1 MLAILAPTVSDFK
14 PLVEEDLSIHP
25 DTLHCRL
32 CLDSLMSINDPN
44 ESQREGISEK
54 LADSPPVTNGILT

>member
-1 MLAILAPTVSDFK
+1 MLASTVSDIK
-14 PLVEEDLSIHP
+14 PLVEGDLSFHP

-44 ESQREGISEK
+44 ESQREGINEK
-54 LADSPPVTNGILT
+54 LADSPPVMNDMLT